1 MHSLLQSASLALL
14 VLIPYT
20 ANATVMSLSGDGEY
34 AASVDTD
41 NAWLEENTFS
51 EGVDFWTFEVTTPTT
66 LSIDIASAI
75 DFGISVYAG
84 EIMDEFQA
92 IFFSNS
98 GDFSDGSL
106 TYVAGTPA
114 IPMPGSSLDNIMLAT
129 SGFFTIAVGG
139 DNGFGMDGPHDYTMT
154 VAGLSSHE
162 VPEPASFA
170 LLLAGGLALV
180 ARRRTN
186 RSV

>member
-1 MHSLLQSASLALL
+1 MRSLAQSAALALL
-14 VLIPYT
+14 VLVPYT
-20 ANATVMSLSGDGEY
+20 ANATLMTLSDDGVY
-34 AASVDTD
+34 TGSVDTD

-51 EGVDFWTFEVTTPTT
+51 DGVDFWTFEVTSPTT

-84 EIMDEFQA
+84 EMMDEFQA

-106 TYVAGTPA
+106 TYVDGTPA
-114 IPMPGSSLDNIMLAT
+114 IPMPGSSLDFMLAT

-154 VAGLSSHE
+154 VAGLSSHD
-162 VPEPASFA
+162 VPEPSSVA

-180 ARRRTN
+180 ARRRAH
-186 RSV
+186 RSA